1 MAMSHPSASATPGR
15 LVHKVDFERLLA
27 TRPKGRSAHFAVHHL
42 PQVPAVAA
50 SRPVDASATKISTDD
65 GQVLTRSVD
74 NSDASASGSRVSAPS
89 LQQHWLGCVVPKR
102 QARRAV
108 TRSLL
113 KRQMRECFRQQAPHL
128 ASGLWLLRLHAGFDR
143 QQHASAASEALAL
156 GARGELQ
163 QLLGRS

>member
-1 MAMSHPSASATPGR
+1 MAMSHPCASATPGR

-27 TRPKGRSAHFAVHHL
+27 TRAKGRSAHFAVHHL
-42 PQVPAVAA
+42 PQVPAAWV
-50 SRPVDASATKISTDD
+50 SRLAKEPATKISTDSD
-65 GQVLTRSVD
+65 PALARRVD
-74 NSDASASGSRVSAPS
+74 NSASSGLGTLVSAPS
-89 LQQHWLGCVVPKR
+89 VQQHWLGCVVPKR

-143 QQHASAASEALAL
+143 QQHASAASGALAL
-156 GARGELQ
+156 GARCELQ
-163 QLLGRS
+163 QLLGRP